1 MHEATSTFNVD
12 NEVINTPAE
21 SNPSIHVPNLENI
34 TPTNASHLRFMT
46 KVIMQ
51 LTVYFL
57 ILCDPL

>member
-1 MHEATSTFNVD
+1 MHEATSIFNVD

-21 SNPSIHVPNLENI
+21 SNQSIPCQIWRILHQQTHLN
-34 TPTNASHLRFMT
+34 LRFMT

-51 LTVYFL
+51 LTVHFL